1 MATTISQEDILGLM
15 PYKVLTTIAGDPIDK
30 KMKLMKKKMSANLIA
45 VKNPIQWGHSKGL
58 LGKFQKASIFTA

>member
-1 MATTISQEDILGLM
+1 M
-15 PYKVLTTIAGDPIDK
+15 PYKVLTPITGDPIYK

-58 LGKFQKASIFTA
+58 LGTFQKASIFTA